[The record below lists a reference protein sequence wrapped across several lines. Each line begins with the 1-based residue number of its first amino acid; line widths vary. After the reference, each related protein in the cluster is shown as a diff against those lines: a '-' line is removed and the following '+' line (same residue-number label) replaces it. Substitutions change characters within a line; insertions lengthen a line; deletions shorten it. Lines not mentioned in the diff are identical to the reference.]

1 MIMTA
6 DVLMNLRDR
15 QQRPVKPFGP
25 GDDGDD
31 EGPKRPDTNS
41 PDRKELLNRMRRVK
55 KNQSRNYRQ
64 RTGE

>member
-1 MIMTA
+1 MTA
-6 DVLMNLRDR
+6 DALMHLRDR

-25 GDDGDD
+25 GDGGDD